1 LESSHTVN
9 RGDGYVGYISGF
21 EQHAIVLKPQHPNP
35 GKWEPFFLDSVGW
48 WAMMNPQSRIYFYET

>member
-1 LESSHTVN
+1 LESSHAVN

-35 GKWEPFFLDSVGW
+35 GKVRTFFLGFRWLVG
-48 WAMMNPQSRIYFYET
+48 NDESTITDLFL